1 MKLSEIKEALNA
13 AVFVGHEQ
21 LDMQV
26 KGGAASDLMSDLLR
40 LPREGAVLLTGLTS
54 IQVIR
59 TSVIS
64 GMVAVVFVRGKRP
77 DQEMIAHAR
86 EHDLPLL
93 SSPLNMY
100 TSCGML
106 FSKGLKS
113 IRDDSTREAD

>member
-1 MKLSEIKEALNA
+1 MTLSEIKDALNA
-13 AVFVGHEQ
+13 SVFVGHDR

-59 TSVIS
+59 TSVIA

-77 DQEMIAHAR
+77 DQDMIAQAR

-106 FSKGLKS
+106 YSKGLRS
-113 IRDDSTREAD
+113 IRDEK

>member
-1 MKLSEIKEALNA
+1 MKLSEIKDTLDA
-13 AVFVGHEQ
+13 AVLVGHDQ
-21 LDMQV
+21 LDMDV

-40 LPREGAVLLTGLTS
+40 LPREGALLLTGLTS

-59 TSVIS
+59 TSVIA

-77 DQEMIAHAR
+77 GQEMIAHAQ

-106 FSKGLKS
+106 YSKGLKS
-113 IRDDSTREAD
+113 IREDK